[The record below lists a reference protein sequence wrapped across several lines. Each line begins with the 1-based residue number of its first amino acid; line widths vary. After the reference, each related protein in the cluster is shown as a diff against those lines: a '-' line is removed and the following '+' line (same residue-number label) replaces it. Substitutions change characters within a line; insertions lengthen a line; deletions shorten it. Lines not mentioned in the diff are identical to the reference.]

1 MSQFLKVTVHD
12 RTGVLFTGDAEA
24 VSSRNEKG
32 SFDIL
37 SGHEHFISL
46 ILNKV
51 EIHLPG
57 EKNPT
62 M

>member
-32 SFDIL
+32 SF
-37 SGHEHFISL
+37 
-46 ILNKV
+46 
-51 EIHLPG
+51 
-57 EKNPT
+57 
-62 M
+62 